1 MSKFSWIIATLLT
14 VIAAII
20 LYNKVINPPF
30 SSAAKGP
37 PKPKVLQVNAIVL
50 QPTALDNNI
59 LSSGTLVASENV
71 NLQAQ
76 ASGAITLLNLPEGS
90 FVNSGTLLVRL
101 FNDDLQAQL
110 KKLEAQQE
118 SAERTEQRMK
128 ALLAVNGVG
137 QQDYDNALT
146 SLKGILADIDNVK
159 ALIEKTEVRAPF
171 DGIVGLRNVSMGAYV
186 TPATIIASLQKIN
199 PLKIDF
205 SVPEKYAPEINKGDI
220 IKFTISGFSKAFT
233 ARVFAI
239 EPHVDEDSRMIQVR
253 ALVQN
258 PDAKLLP
265 GAFADV
271 EVILKRIDGAL
282 MVPTQC
288 VIPNL
293 RDKTIYIAK
302 GGKAEART
310 VQTGIRTES
319 MVQITDGLEAGDTV
333 VTSSLLFMKPKID
346 LSVAVAPN

>member
-1 MSKFSWIIATLLT
+1 MRIGIVFVGGPLKPMSKFSWIIATLLT

-30 SSAAKGP
+30 SSASRGP
-37 PKPKVLQVNAIVL
+37 QKPKVLQVNAIVL

-118 SAERTEQRMK
+118 SAGRTEQRMK

-146 SLKGILADIDNVK
+146 TLKGILADIDNIK

-186 TPATIIASLQKIN
+186 TPSTIIASLQEDQPFEDRFFGSGKIC
-199 PLKIDF
+199 P
-205 SVPEKYAPEINKGDI
+205 GD
-220 IKFTISGFSKAFT
+220 
-233 ARVFAI
+233 
-239 EPHVDEDSRMIQVR
+239 Q
-253 ALVQN
+253 
-258 PDAKLLP
+258 
-265 GAFADV
+265 
-271 EVILKRIDGAL
+271 
-282 MVPTQC
+282 
-288 VIPNL
+288 
-293 RDKTIYIAK
+293 
-302 GGKAEART
+302 
-310 VQTGIRTES
+310 
-319 MVQITDGLEAGDTV
+319 
-333 VTSSLLFMKPKID
+333 
-346 LSVAVAPN
+346 